1 MVRAAHEVGL
11 KTKLFGGG
19 MAGLQFASIKTQL
32 GPMLNGVVDYD
43 FYVPE
48 PTLKFPGI
56 EQFIQRYQAKAAEGG
71 VDPLGFYLP
80 PFAYAEMQ
88 ILGQAIEAT
97 GGIDHKTL
105 ADHLHRATFQTVV
118 GEVKF
123 APNGE
128 WARSRVLQV
137 QFQGIRGNT
146 LDQFRKSGT
155 QVIVWPPEATS
166 GALRYP
172 LQDAR
177 N

>member
-19 MAGLQFASIKTQL
+19 MAGLQFASIKSQL

-56 EQFIQRYQAKAAEGG
+56 EQFIQKYQAKAEGGG

-88 ILGQAIEAT
+88 ILEQAITAT
-97 GGIDHKTL
+97 GGLDHKKI
-105 ADHLHRATFQTVV
+105 AEHMHSATFKTVV
-118 GEVKF
+118 GDVKF

-128 WARSRVLQV
+128 FARSHVLQV
-137 QFQGIRGNT
+137 QFQGIKGNG
-146 LDQFRKSGT
+146 LDQFRKPGT
-155 QVIVWPPEATS
+155 QVIVWPPEVKS
-166 GALRYP
+166 GEARYP